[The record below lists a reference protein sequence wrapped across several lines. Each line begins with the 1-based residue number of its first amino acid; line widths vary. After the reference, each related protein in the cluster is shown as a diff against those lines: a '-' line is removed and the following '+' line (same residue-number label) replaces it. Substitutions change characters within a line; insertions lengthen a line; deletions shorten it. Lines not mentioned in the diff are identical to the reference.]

1 MPTKE
6 ELLEAIKEIESRP
19 SSYENCQRLV
29 VFYNLYDRYYANK
42 RINRE
47 NIDNMQSFDYKKDS
61 RFLKLAKSTSNDNLY
76 AVMDELMDC
85 LKLVNKK
92 LYESV
97 LSKLEEA

>member
-1 MPTKE
+1 
-6 ELLEAIKEIESRP
+6 
-19 SSYENCQRLV
+19 
-29 VFYNLYDRYYANK
+29 
-42 RINRE
+42 
-47 NIDNMQSFDYKKDS
+47 MQSFDYKKDS
-61 RFLKLAKSTSNDNLY
+61 RFLELAKSTSNDNLY